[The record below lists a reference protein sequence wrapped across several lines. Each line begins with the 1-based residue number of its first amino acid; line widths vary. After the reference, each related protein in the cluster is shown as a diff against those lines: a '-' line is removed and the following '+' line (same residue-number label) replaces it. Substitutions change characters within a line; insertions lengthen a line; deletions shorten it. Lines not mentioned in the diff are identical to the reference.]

1 MKGELVLADEK
12 YSVDDILSEYPKD
25 NGSDSK
31 NLKHDFD
38 IDDILG
44 SYDIKIIPADDD
56 DRKVPDAQA
65 SEEDKVTL
73 HNTDIFNRIN
83 GGEKAADIGRKGFSP
98 AADNAPG
105 RAKTAMQRAAEA
117 VAAQARQEK
126 ASARKNPEPEDS
138 FAKKYD
144 KLSEAFTAVKE
155 RSPAEPYV
163 PEPKPDRSF
172 SEKFEQSDLYGDKEE
187 KDDSAEEMKTE
198 IKQGIRSIFG
208 KKENKPENVPAPFP
222 PSPPEPPIQS
232 AAVENKPATEDPLNK
247 YSSIGETN
255 LDDILNEYSEKE
267 KKTAKKENTQHTFHK
282 GITDLFTKLIPK
294 SEDGTEITGNTEL
307 LDGMMKARRER
318 LSRTQH
324 VAPIERKSISDIDL
338 NLEDKIIHDTS
349 NVPVDHEQSELEKIK
364 ALKERRSKK
373 IKDFVLVG
381 DEEYVSDDETG
392 EDDQPRVI
400 DDFESFEDAPS
411 IAHDIAQLKGS
422 LMLRLIVLL
431 LCFAASAYIAF
442 ANDIIA
448 ANEVQALP
456 IMDYL
461 NKRSQ
466 TNSYLFVNAIIGLFA
481 AFSSYTVISCGLSK
495 IVSFK
500 ADCDSL
506 CAVSIV
512 SSIAATMIMFANTN
526 LVRGR
531 MVHVYIAVA
540 IASLMFNTIGKL
552 FIVSRTQK
560 SFRFVSESGDKYA
573 IFPVTD
579 EETAQNFTR
588 GALSDFPKLASMRKT
603 EFLSEFLKTSY
614 ASDTT
619 DRFCRIF
626 TPIVLGA
633 AAVIG
638 IIAGVVGRAEYGQSS
653 IYVGISVFVG
663 VTAICTGFSMM
674 LVANLPMLRSAKKNA
689 EMQGAILGF
698 DCVEEFSE
706 TNSILVDAEQLF
718 PQGSVK
724 LSAIKVFSDTRIDE
738 AIVEAASLTTHAGS
752 ILKNMFYDI
761 IAGKTEL
768 LNPVESYIF
777 EDSMGL
783 CGWIN
788 NKRVLLGNR
797 ELMVN
802 HSIEGM
808 PPIAKEK
815 EYTENGRHAVYLSIS
830 GELSAMFLVE
840 ITPAMEIH
848 RALRDLQKNEVY
860 VMIRSVDS
868 LVSISRL
875 AELFD
880 ISPEYLKLIPFR
892 VHEQFNEITAY
903 QAKQKAT
910 LACSGKFSAAC
921 SLILSCM
928 RLKGTVAV
936 GIGIQAV
943 AMLLGILICFVMVIL
958 KSFQELSVTMAITYN
973 IIFTA
978 VLLFFQLLRKN

>member
-1 MKGELVLADEK
+1 MADGK
-12 YSVDDILSEYPKD
+12 YSVDDILSEYSGD
-25 NGSDSK
+25 SGSK
-31 NLKHDFD
+31 AKHNID

-44 SYDIKIIPADDD
+44 SYDNKTQTDSNDSQEEKI
-56 DRKVPDAQA
+56 
-65 SEEDKVTL
+65 TL

-83 GGEKAADIGRKGFSP
+83 SDNSRPEEPPAAETVPEKPEKPVTDDNFAGKYSKLSRAAKPAKEAADDDF
-98 AADNAPG
+98 
-105 RAKTAMQRAAEA
+105 
-117 VAAQARQEK
+117 AR
-126 ASARKNPEPEDS
+126 
-138 FAKKYD
+138 KYD
-144 KLSEAFTAVKE
+144 KLSEAVTAVKE
-155 RSPAEPYV
+155 RESSEPYV

-172 SEKFEQSDLYGDKEE
+172 SEKYEQTDLYGDEE
-187 KDDSAEEMKTE
+187 KDIAAEEVRDE
-198 IKQGIRSIFG
+198 IKQGFRSLFG
-208 KKENKPENVPAPFP
+208 KKESKPEAVKN
-222 PSPPEPPIQS
+222 SPPEPPIQS
-232 AAVENKPATEDPLNK
+232 AAVGKEEKADDPFEK
-247 YSSIGETN
+247 YSAIEEKN
-255 LDDILNEYSEKE
+255 LDDILNEYSENE
-267 KKTAKKENTQHTFHK
+267 KTAVKKESSQHTFHK
-282 GITDLFTKLIPK
+282 GITDFFTRLIPK
-294 SEDGTEITGNTEL
+294 DEDQGISGNTEL
-307 LDGMMKARRER
+307 LDGMMKARKER
-318 LSRTQH
+318 ISRTQH
-324 VAPIERKSISDIDL
+324 IAPIERKSISDIDL
-338 NLEDKIIHDTS
+338 NLEDKILQDTAS
-349 NVPVDHEQSELEKIK
+349 EIPIDQEQSELEKIK
-364 ALKERRSKK
+364 ALRERRSKK

-381 DEEYVSDDETG
+381 DEEYVSDEETA

-422 LMLRLIVLL
+422 LLLRLIVLII
-431 LCFAASAYIAF
+431 CFAASAYIAV
-442 ANDIIA
+442 ANDTK
-448 ANEVQALP
+448 ALP
-456 IMDYL
+456 IMELL
-461 NKRSQ
+461 NKRTQ
-466 TNSYLFVNAIIGLFA
+466 TSTYLFVNAIIGLLA

-512 SSIAATMIMFANTN
+512 SSIASSMIMFANAN
-526 LVRGR
+526 LVRGSF
-531 MVHVYIAVA
+531 VHIYISVS
-540 IASLMFNTIGKL
+540 IASLMFNTLGKL
-552 FIVSRTQK
+552 FIVNRTQR
-560 SFRFVSESGDKYA
+560 SFRFVSGSGEKYA
-573 IFPVTD
+573 VFPIND

-614 ASDTT
+614 ASDST
-619 DRFCRIF
+619 DSFCRIF
-626 TPIVLGA
+626 TPIVLA
-633 AAVIG
+633 AAVVIGVIAG
-638 IIAGVVGRAEYGQSS
+638 IIGRTEHYSS
-653 IYVGISVFVG
+653 SVYIGISVFVG

-674 LVANLPMLRSAKKNA
+674 LVVNLPMLRAAKKNA
-689 EMQGAILGF
+689 EMQGVILGY
-698 DCVEEFSE
+698 DCIEEFSE
-706 TNSILVDAEQLF
+706 TNSVLVDAEQLF

-738 AIVEAASLTTHAGS
+738 AIVEAASLTTQAGS

-808 PPIAKEK
+808 PPITKEK
-815 EYTENGRHAVYLSIS
+815 EYTENGRNAVYLSIS

-840 ITPAMEIH
+840 VTPTMEI
-848 RALRDLQKNEVY
+848 RQALHELQKNEVY

-880 ISPEYLKLIPFR
+880 ISPEFLKLVPFR
-892 VHEQFNEITAY
+892 VHEQFNEVTAY
-903 QAKQKAT
+903 QAEQRAT
-910 LACSGKFSAAC
+910 LACSGKFSALS

-928 RLKGTVAV
+928 HIKGTIGV

-943 AMLLGILICFVMVIL
+943 SMLLGILICLVMVIL
-958 KSFQELSVTMAITYN
+958 NSFQELSASMAITYN
-973 IIFTA
+973 LVFTM
-978 VLLFFQLLRKN
+978 VLIVFQLLRKN

>member
-1 MKGELVLADEK
+1 MKLWKGELVLADEK
-12 YSVDDILSEYPKD
+12 YSVDDILSEYSKGH
-25 NGSDSK
+25 GSDSK
-31 NLKHDFD
+31 YEFD
-38 IDDILG
+38 IDDILISYGNSSPAVQDPQG
-44 SYDIKIIPADDD
+44 S
-56 DRKVPDAQA
+56 Q
-65 SEEDKVTL
+65 EEEKVTL

-83 GGEKAADIGRKGFSP
+83 GTTRNANAANIDRRKLVSAAKASLEEKKKAAP
-98 AADNAPG
+98 AVP
-105 RAKTAMQRAAEA
+105 
-117 VAAQARQEK
+117 
-126 ASARKNPEPEDS
+126 PEDD

-144 KLSEAFTAVKE
+144 KLSEAVTAVKE
-155 RSPAEPYV
+155 RPPAEPYV

-172 SEKFEQSDLYGDKEE
+172 SEKFEQTDLYGDKKE
-187 KDDSAEEMKTE
+187 KEDTAEEVKSE
-198 IKQGIRSIFG
+198 IKQGIRSLFG
-208 KKENKPENVPAPFP
+208 KKENKPEAVNSPA
-222 PSPPEPPIQS
+222 PPEPPIQS
-232 AAVENKPATEDPLNK
+232 AAAENKSSAEDPLEK
-247 YSSIGETN
+247 YSSIGKQN

-267 KKTAKKENTQHTFHK
+267 KKIVRKENTQHTLHR
-282 GITDLFTKLIPK
+282 GITDFFTKLIPK
-294 SEDGTEITGNTEL
+294 SEDGSEISGNTEL
-307 LDGMMKARRER
+307 LDGMMKAKRER
-318 LSRTQH
+318 ISRTQH
-324 VAPIERKSISDIDL
+324 IAPIERKSISDIDL

-349 NVPVDHEQSELEKIK
+349 NVPIDQEQSELEKIK

-381 DEEYVSDDETG
+381 DEEYVSDEETG
-392 EDDQPRVI
+392 EDEQPKMI

-422 LMLRLIVLL
+422 LMLRLIVLVI
-431 LCFAASAYIAF
+431 CFAASAYIAL
-442 ANDIIA
+442 ANDVAA
-448 ANEVQALP
+448 ANDAKALP
-456 IMDYL
+456 IMELL

-466 TNSYLFVNAIIGLFA
+466 TNTYLFVNAIIGMFA

-512 SSIAATMIMFANTN
+512 SSIASTMIMFANTN

-531 MVHVYIAVA
+531 MVHVYIAVS
-540 IASLMFNTIGKL
+540 IASLLFNTVGKL

-573 IFPVTD
+573 IFPVAD

-603 EFLSEFLKTSY
+603 EFISEFLKTSY
-614 ASDTT
+614 ANDST

-626 TPIVLGA
+626 TPAVLAA

-638 IIAGVVGRAEYGQSS
+638 IIAGILVREEYWASA

-674 LVANLPMLRSAKKNA
+674 LVVNLPMLRSAKKNA
-689 EMQGAILGF
+689 ETQGVILGF
-698 DCVEEFSE
+698 DCIEEFSE

-738 AIVEAASLTTHAGS
+738 AIVEAASLSTHAGS

-768 LNPVESYIF
+768 LDPVESYIF

-815 EYTENGRHAVYLSIS
+815 EYTENGRYAVYLSIS

-840 ITPAMEIH
+840 ITPTMEI
-848 RALRDLQKNEVY
+848 RQALHNLQRNEVY

-875 AELFD
+875 SELFD

-910 LACSGKFSAAC
+910 LACSGKFSAVS
-921 SLILSCM
+921 SLILSCIH
-928 RLKGTVAV
+928 LKGTIGI

-943 AMLLGILICFVMVIL
+943 SMLLGILICLTMVIL
-958 KSFQELSVTMAITYN
+958 QSFEELSVTMAITYN
-973 IIFTA
+973 LIFTI
-978 VLLFFQLLRKN
+978 VLVLFQMLRKN